1 MDPGT
6 GGRRMMSL
14 IAPASHEANRLPQ
27 RGEAEIASEE
37 REQFRV
43 GGVFP
48 LAASPPPTPLRR
60 PRASPAWPPPPPR
73 CRRGQARF
81 AGRPPRVGGGDFDRR
96 FPQPARKRN
105 GWGASMTYSHT
116 AATDPISSAW
126 VSANAG
132 AGKTYLLTDRVT
144 RLLLAGSQ
152 PSRILCLTYTKAAA
166 AERASRLFDRLG
178 QWALLPDE
186 ELETQLLA
194 IGAGFVDADMR
205 ACARRLFAQALETPG
220 GLKIQTIHS
229 FCQNVLARFP
239 VEAGIPARFTVLD
252 ERSATELMTEAR
264 NAALQRAAK
273 GDEHL
278 AKAVAVLATRA
289 ADGRFAEILEIAIGD
304 SNKLRALI
312 ASHGDPERFFAHLRK
327 TLQIAEGEN
336 EAIVLERFANELRSD
351 RGTFER
357 VADWLASGSAN
368 DKKAARQFAHTL
380 VAESPAAQFES
391 LRGIFFTTQSEPR
404 KAVVTK
410 TAAGNAP
417 HLADYVEKL
426 KSRVYTVEDHR
437 RRAIIC
443 ALTEAVITVA
453 LAVLDIYDGLKRAR
467 APLDYD
473 DLTRTTL
480 ELLERRDTASW
491 VLYKLDGGIEHILV
505 DEAQDTSPEQWLIVE
520 KLTEDFFAGRGARD
534 YVRPRTLF
542 AVGGEKKSIFGFQ

>member
-1 MDPGT
+1 MSRATTIRYSLTVRARCRSGCRMSVTTIISPAFANGPWNARTTNDVAYCPG
-6 GGRRMMSL
+6 
-14 IAPASHEANRLPQ
+14 IARSK
-27 RGEAEIASEE
+27 
-37 REQFRV
+37 
-43 GGVFP
+43 
-48 LAASPPPTPLRR
+48 SPPPTRGGR
-60 PRASPAWPPPPPR
+60 NCERGARAISGGGRLSACSIPPPALLR
-73 CRRGQARF
+73 AQARF

-166 AERASRLFDRLG
+166 SEMASRLFDRLG

-186 ELETQLLA
+186 ELDKQLLA

-205 ACARRLFAQALETPG
+205 ARARRLFAQALETPG

-289 ADGRFAEILEIAIGD
+289 ADGQ
-304 SNKLRALI
+304 
-312 ASHGDPERFFAHLRK
+312 HGNR
-327 TLQIAEGEN
+327 
-336 EAIVLERFANELRSD
+336 
-351 RGTFER
+351 
-357 VADWLASGSAN
+357 
-368 DKKAARQFAHTL
+368 
-380 VAESPAAQFES
+380 
-391 LRGIFFTTQSEPR
+391 
-404 KAVVTK
+404 
-410 TAAGNAP
+410 
-417 HLADYVEKL
+417 
-426 KSRVYTVEDHR
+426 
-437 RRAIIC
+437 
-443 ALTEAVITVA
+443 
-453 LAVLDIYDGLKRAR
+453 
-467 APLDYD
+467 
-473 DLTRTTL
+473 
-480 ELLERRDTASW
+480 
-491 VLYKLDGGIEHILV
+491 
-505 DEAQDTSPEQWLIVE
+505 
-520 KLTEDFFAGRGARD
+520 
-534 YVRPRTLF
+534 
-542 AVGGEKKSIFGFQ
+542 